1 MGIMDRIK
9 KVTGTNDAYDDN
21 YEDDYYNGFD
31 NNDGYG
37 DDIDDSDVQLA
48 GGVGQQY
55 QGHSGNQNV
64 NVGGQQSMGGI
75 SLSGSNIKM
84 QVVRPQTYDSDTASQ
99 IANHLL
105 NKCTVVLNLEST
117 NKETSRRLIDF
128 LSGVAYSIG
137 GSLKKIATQAYVITP
152 SNVDVGEAQV
162 KQRKAEPQP
171 EPEPEPEK
179 NSFDDFSDFN

>member
-9 KVTGTNDAYDDN
+9 KVTGTNEVYDDS

-31 NNDGYG
+31 NNDGYVE
-37 DDIDDSDVQLA
+37 DMDDSDVQLA
-48 GGVGQQY
+48 
-55 QGHSGNQNV
+55 N
-64 NVGGQQSMGGI
+64 NVGGQPYPGQNAGAPHGGQPVGGI
-75 SLSGSNIKM
+75 SLSGANIKM
-84 QVVRPQTYDSDTASQ
+84 QVVRPQTYDSETASQ

-105 NKCTVVLNLEST
+105 NKSTVVLNLEST

-137 GSLKKIATQAYVITP
+137 GSLKKIASNAYVITP

-162 KQRKAEPQP
+162 KQRKPEPQP

-179 NSFDDFSDFN
+179 NPIDDFDDFDR